1 MCHVTIIIPLLVQV
15 EDDEDV
21 DMESSADNKVDTKE
35 KDVGILILSDLF
47 SNRYSPAPGPRG
59 VPECERVGPGDGG
72 GRDGGHQQRGE
83 CAASS
88 PLSHCLHSIYTLS
101 TQGEVLGV
109 WPAAPLRLEP
119 RAAPPPAP
127 PAPTK

>member
-1 MCHVTIIIPLLVQV
+1 MCHVTIIIPILVQV

-83 CAASS
+83 CAVSS
-88 PLSHCLHSIYTLS
+88 TLSTFYLHTIYTLS
-101 TQGEVLGV
+101 AHYLHTIYT
-109 WPAAPLRLEP
+109 R
-119 RAAPPPAP
+119 
-127 PAPTK
+127 